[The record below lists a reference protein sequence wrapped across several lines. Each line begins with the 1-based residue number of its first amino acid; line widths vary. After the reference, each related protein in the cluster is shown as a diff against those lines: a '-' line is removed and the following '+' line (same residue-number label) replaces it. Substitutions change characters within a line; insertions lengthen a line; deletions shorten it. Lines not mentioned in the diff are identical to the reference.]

1 MQAEDVRSDEALREL
16 VLRAFEN
23 ITGLS
28 NRIDGEYLEKLFN
41 IFHLMYPVLDEAKKN
56 PPANAS
62 QRMRDLLRTIV
73 YENEESTDVAHKDGA
88 EDKEEDD
95 MDDNGNFEDNN
106 EDDDDDGNDGEDGE
120 DGEDE
125 EEGEDGKDGEDNDN
139 DSDDSDDDDEDE
151 EEDGKGDGDK
161 RKTNR

>member
-28 NRIDGEYLEKLFN
+28 NRIDGEYLRQLFD

-62 QRMRDLLRTIV
+62 QRMRDLLQNIV
-73 YENEESTDVAHKDGA
+73 NEDENSTGVARKDSA
-88 EDKEEDD
+88 EDQEEDD
-95 MDDNGNFEDNN
+95 KDDNGNVENNN
-106 EDDDDDGNDGEDGE
+106 EDDSEDGDDGDHRTDGV
-120 DGEDE
+120 
-125 EEGEDGKDGEDNDN
+125 DNDD
-139 DSDDSDDDDEDE
+139 DSDDSDDDDDE
-151 EEDGKGDGDK
+151 GDVEGDDDK
-161 RKTNR
+161 TKTNR